1 MLTAGRWSFLERLK
15 GVSDPE
21 ALFCSVP
28 GVGPQWRIASSRACI
43 LAHWRRWR
51 PSPLTG
57 GSARFPDL
65 ARVAFAVARNAL
77 ADLLGRIRT
86 PPRRV
91 EEEPSV
97 ATLLDVDREYRD
109 AAARGAL
116 RKIAPELFI
125 PGGEAWLPVLHA
137 TRGPW
142 HFTALYSNTARARTS
157 ADG

>member
-1 MLTAGRWSFLERLK
+1 M
-15 GVSDPE
+15 
-21 ALFCSVP
+21 
-28 GVGPQWRIASSRACI
+28 
-43 LAHWRRWR
+43 
-51 PSPLTG
+51 TG

-65 ARVAFAVARNAL
+65 ARVAFAVARNTL

-157 ADG
+157 ADGRLISIAMEARKEGAPKRRGPREHRIVRGREAECVRAAANPPST